1 MIIQDFVSISIL
13 NNSVNPVYLSKR
25 RQALRNSKLIS

>member
-13 NNSVNPVYLSKR
+13 NNHVNPVYLSKR
-25 RQALRNSKLIS
+25 RQAVLNSKLIS